1 MYITATL
8 HGCLLFCL
16 SSPGAME
23 DVSRQK
29 SEQSK
34 DALCSPMPEE
44 PPANFTH
51 VRLEE
56 YEPADF
62 STKELI
68 LKKAREVCT
77 CNHQTIIT
85 TFCRLFPVL
94 EWLPRYNVKTQLLGD
109 VISGL
114 LVGIV
119 AIPQSISYSLLA
131 NQDPIYG
138 IYTNFFC
145 NIIYVVMATSRHNF
159 VGSFGVLCLMIGQ
172 SVTRHLQLAGYSDDS
187 TGSSLLSNS
196 TSSSNGTS
204 ACDRS
209 CYAITVALSLSF
221 LVGLYQILLG
231 VLQLGFVAVYLS
243 EPLLSGFVT
252 GSSLTII
259 TSQMKYLL
267 GLKIPRH
274 EGVGSF
280 ILTWVDLFRYIQNT
294 NICDLVTS
302 LVALAIIVPV
312 KEINDRYKEKMKAP
326 FPIELLVVIVATV
339 ISYYFNFEER
349 YKSDVCGDIPTG
361 FRKPTLPD
369 INLFSSLA
377 VDAVPIA
384 VIGFAMT
391 VSLAEIFGKK
401 HGYAVRANQE
411 MIAIGM
417 CNLIPSFFYCFA
429 SSAALTKTLLKEST
443 GTQTQVSGLVTSLVL
458 LLVLLWIAPLFYSLQ
473 TSILG
478 VVTIVNLRG
487 GLRKFSDTPRM
498 WQLSKLDTVV
508 WWTTMLCSTLITT
521 EIGLLVGVCFALLCV
536 IFRTQRPRATLL
548 GKISS
553 TEIYEDQSTYRQ
565 LSSIANI
572 KIFRFE
578 SSLYYANK
586 DYFKTVL
593 YQKTGVNPVLL
604 AAKHQKVEA
613 QANADTGNRK
623 SFLSTRFV
631 CLKQA
636 KKRSGKPPEDACPPS
651 VDMHTL
657 ILDCG
662 AMQFIDT
669 VGLSALKETRHDY
682 KEIGVQVL
690 LANCNPSLRHRL
702 REGGWAG
709 EADSG
714 GQLAFHSIHDAVR
727 FAEWRYHVQ
736 QEENKD
742 KDALQD
748 AEDLNGS
755 SL

>member
-1 MYITATL
+1 MFVFKIQLCLA
-8 HGCLLFCL
+8 GCTVFIGWSNIKGPIAWL
-16 SSPGAME
+16 SNSDLSPREAAQGPE
-23 DVSRQK
+23 GRRRQK
-29 SEQSK
+29 VCK
-34 DALCSPMPEE
+34 
-44 PPANFTH
+44 PPANFIH
-51 VRLEE
+51 VKLEE

-62 STKELI
+62 STKEII

-85 TFCRLFPVL
+85 FFCRLFPVL
-94 EWLPRYNVKTQLLGD
+94 DWLPRYNIKTQLLGD

-145 NIIYVVMATSRHNF
+145 NIIYVIMATSRHNF

-172 SVTRHLQLAGYSDDS
+172 SVNRHLQLAGYSDNS
-187 TGSSLLSNS
+187 AGSSLVDNS
-196 TSSSNGTS
+196 TSASNGTS

-209 CYAITVALSLSF
+209 CYSITVALSLSF

-326 FPIELLVVIVATV
+326 FPIELLVVIVATI

-361 FRKPTLPD
+361 FRTPTLPD

-384 VIGFAMT
+384 IIGFAMT

-401 HGYAVRANQE
+401 HGYTVRANQE

-429 SSAALTKTLLKEST
+429 GSAALTKTLLKEST
-443 GTQTQVSGLVTSLVL
+443 GTQTQISGLVTSLVL

-487 GLRKFSDTPRM
+487 GLSKFYDTPRM

-548 GKISS
+548 GKVSS
-553 TEIYEDQSTYRQ
+553 TEIYEDQSTYKQ

-593 YQKTGVNPVLL
+593 YKKTGVNPVLL
-604 AAKHQKVEA
+604 AAKHQRVEA

-623 SFLSTRFV
+623 
-631 CLKQA
+631 
-636 KKRSGKPPEDACPPS
+636 DACPPS
-651 VDMHTL
+651 TDMHTL

-669 VGLSALKETRHDY
+669 VGLSVLKETRHDY
-682 KEIGVQVL
+682 KKIGVQVL

-702 REGGWAG
+702 REGCWAG

-714 GQLAFHSIHDAVR
+714 GQLAFHSIHDAVQ
-727 FAEWRYHVQ
+727 FAERWYHVR
-736 QEENKD
+736 QEDSKE
-742 KDALQD
+742 KDALQA
-748 AEDLNGS
+748 AEDLNLQA

>member
-1 MYITATL
+1 
-8 HGCLLFCL
+8 
-16 SSPGAME
+16 
-23 DVSRQK
+23 
-29 SEQSK
+29 K
-34 DALCSPMPEE
+34 D
-44 PPANFTH
+44 
-51 VRLEE
+51 
-56 YEPADF
+56 
-62 STKELI
+62 LI
-68 LKKAREVCT
+68 LEKAREVCV
-77 CNHQTIIT
+77 CNHQTIST
-85 TFCRLFPVL
+85 FFCRLFPVL
-94 EWLPRYNVKTQLLGD
+94 DWLPCYNVKTQLLGD

-145 NIIYVVMATSRHNF
+145 NIIYVAMATSRHNC

-172 SVTRHLQLAGYSDDS
+172 SVNRHLQLAGYRSDNA
-187 TGSSLLSNS
+187 GSSLADNS
-196 TSSSNGTS
+196 TSFSNGTGV
-204 ACDRS
+204 CDRS

-302 LVALAIIVPV
+302 LAALAIIVPV
-312 KEINDRYKEKMKAP
+312 KEINDRYKDKMKAP

-339 ISYYFNFEER
+339 ISHYFNFEEQ
-349 YKSDVCGDIPTG
+349 YQSAVCGHIPTG

-377 VDAVPIA
+377 VDALPIA

-443 GTQTQVSGLVTSLVL
+443 GTHTQVSGLVTSLVL

-487 GLRKFSDTPRM
+487 GLRKFHDTPRM

-508 WWTTMLCSTLITT
+508 WWTTMLSSTLITT
-521 EIGLLVGVCFALLCV
+521 EIGLLVGVCFALLCI

-548 GKISS
+548 GKVCN
-553 TEIYEDQSTYRQ
+553 TEIYEDQSTYKQ

-593 YQKTGVNPVLL
+593 YQKTGVNPVLM
-604 AAKHQKVEA
+604 ATKHRRLEA
-613 QANADTGNRK
+613 QANADTGDRK
-623 SFLSTRFV
+623 GFFGTRFD
-631 CLKQA
+631 CLPSIKQ
-636 KKRSGKPPEDACPPS
+636 RTEKPPADACPPS
-651 VDMHTL
+651 TDMHTL
-657 ILDCG
+657 ILDCA

-669 VGLSALKETRHDY
+669 VGLSVLKETHRDY
-682 KEIGVQVL
+682 KDIGIQVL
-690 LANCNPSLRHRL
+690 LANCNPSIRYQL
-702 REGGWAG
+702 RE
-709 EADSG
+709 
-714 GQLAFHSIHDAVR
+714 
-727 FAEWRYHVQ
+727 
-736 QEENKD
+736 
-742 KDALQD
+742 
-748 AEDLNGS
+748 
-755 SL
+755 

>member
-1 MYITATL
+1 KEFILQKARAACT
-8 HGCLLFCL
+8 CRPQNL
-16 SSPGAME
+16 SS
-23 DVSRQK
+23 SLR
-29 SEQSK
+29 
-34 DALCSPMPEE
+34 
-44 PPANFTH
+44 
-51 VRLEE
+51 
-56 YEPADF
+56 
-62 STKELI
+62 
-68 LKKAREVCT
+68 
-77 CNHQTIIT
+77 
-85 TFCRLFPVL
+85 RLFPVL
-94 EWLPRYNVKTQLLGD
+94 DWLPRYNLRTQLLGD

-145 NIIYVVMATSRHNF
+145 NIIYAVMATSRHAC
-159 VGSFGVLCLMIGQ
+159 VGSFGVLCLMVGQ
-172 SVTRHLQLAGYSDDS
+172 SVTRHLQMAGYGDGTALGD
-187 TGSSLLSNS
+187 N
-196 TSSSNGTS
+196 SSSPGNGTE

-280 ILTWVDLFRYIQNT
+280 ILTWVDLFRYIHNT
-294 NICDLVTS
+294 NICDLITS

-312 KEINDRYKEKMKAP
+312 KELNERYKERMKAP
-326 FPIELLVVIVATV
+326 FPIELLVLIVATV
-339 ISYYFNFEER
+339 ISHYFNFEQR
-349 YKSDVCGDIPTG
+349 YNAAVCGDIPTG
-361 FRKPTLPD
+361 FKKPTVPD
-369 INLFSSLA
+369 ISLFPSLA
-377 VDAVPIA
+377 VDALPIA

-401 HGYAVRANQE
+401 HGYTISANQE

-443 GTQTQVSGLVTSLVL
+443 GSQTQISGLVTSLVL

-487 GLRKFSDTPRM
+487 GLRKFRDTPRM
-498 WQLSKLDTVV
+498 WRLSKLDTVV
-508 WWTTMLCSTLITT
+508 WWTTMLCSTLLTT
-521 EIGLLVGVCFALLCV
+521 EIGLLVGVCFALFCV
-536 IFRTQRPRATLL
+536 IFRTQRPQATLL
-548 GKISS
+548 GKVSNR
-553 TEIYEDQSTYRQ
+553 EIYEDQATYKQ
-565 LSSIANI
+565 LSSIANV

-586 DYFKTVL
+586 DYFKAAL

-604 AAKHQKVEA
+604 AAKHPRLGA
-613 QANADTGNRK
+613 QANTDSGSRK
-623 SFLSTRFV
+623 GLWGSGFG

-636 KKRSGKPPEDACPPS
+636 RRRAEKPLADACPPS
-651 VDMHTL
+651 TDMHTL

-669 VGLSALKETRHDY
+669 VGLSVLKETHHDY
-682 KEIGVQVL
+682 EKVGVQVL
-690 LANCNPSLRHRL
+690 LANCNPSIRQRL
-702 REGGWAG
+702 RKG
-709 EADSG
+709 
-714 GQLAFHSIHDAVR
+714 
-727 FAEWRYHVQ
+727 
-736 QEENKD
+736 
-742 KDALQD
+742 
-748 AEDLNGS
+748 
-755 SL
+755 

>member
-1 MYITATL
+1 MGSQPPAQAQNRVSGRCCLSARCLSCSRQQWHTQQSLRDHIGGKEEVETELCLA
-8 HGCLLFCL
+8 GCTFTGWGEIKGPVLGWVTQVCSQGKEHADQKEGKGN

-23 DVSRQK
+23 DTSSHK
-29 SEQSK
+29 SGQSEEVQS
-34 DALCSPMPEE
+34 SPTPEE
-44 PPANFTH
+44 GPANFIH
-51 VRLEE
+51 VQLEE

-62 STKELI
+62 STKDLI
-68 LKKAREVCT
+68 LKKARE
-77 CNHQTIIT
+77 
-85 TFCRLFPVL
+85 
-94 EWLPRYNVKTQLLGD
+94 
-109 VISGL
+109 
-114 LVGIV
+114 
-119 AIPQSISYSLLA
+119 
-131 NQDPIYG
+131 
-138 IYTNFFC
+138 
-145 NIIYVVMATSRHNF
+145 
-159 VGSFGVLCLMIGQ
+159 
-172 SVTRHLQLAGYSDDS
+172 
-187 TGSSLLSNS
+187 
-196 TSSSNGTS
+196 
-204 ACDRS
+204 
-209 CYAITVALSLSF
+209 
-221 LVGLYQILLG
+221 ILLG
-231 VLQLGFVAVYLS
+231 ILQLGFVAVYLS
-243 EPLLSGFVT
+243 EPLLSGFVA

-280 ILTWVDLFRYIQNT
+280 ILTWVDLFRYIQGT

-339 ISYYFNFEER
+339 TSYYFNFEER
-349 YKSDVCGDIPTG
+349 YKSAVCGHIPTG
-361 FRKPTLPD
+361 FSKPTLPD

-377 VDAVPIA
+377 VDALPIA

-391 VSLAEIFGKK
+391 ISLAEIFGKK
-401 HGYAVRANQE
+401 HGYTVRANQE

-417 CNLIPSFFYCFA
+417 CNLVPSFFYCFA

-458 LLVLLWIAPLFYSLQ
+458 LLVLLWVAPLFYSLQ

-487 GLRKFSDTPRM
+487 GLRKFHDTPRM

-508 WWTTMLCSTLITT
+508 WWTTMLSSTLITT

-548 GKISS
+548 GKVSN
-553 TEIYEDQSTYRQ
+553 TEIYEDRSTYKQ

-604 AAKHQKVEA
+604 AAKHQMVGA
-613 QANADTGNRK
+613 RANADTGNNK
-623 SFLSTRFV
+623 SFFGTRFG
-631 CLKQA
+631 CLKPA
-636 KKRSGKPPEDACPPS
+636 KKRTEKPPADASPPS
-651 VDMHTL
+651 IDMHTL

-669 VGLSALKETRHDY
+669 VGLSVLKEIHHDY

-690 LANCNPSLRHRL
+690 LANCNPSIRHQLRD
-702 REGGWAG
+702 GGWAG
-709 EADSG
+709 RTDSG
-714 GQLAFHSIHDAVR
+714 GQLAFYSVHDAVQ
-727 FAEWRYHVQ
+727 FAEQCYNEQ
-736 QEENKD
+736 QDSKEK
-742 KDALQD
+742 KDALLD
-748 AEDLNGS
+748 PEDLDFQV

>member
-1 MYITATL
+1 MMYVTATP
-8 HGCLLFCL
+8 HGCLLSCL
-16 SSPGAME
+16 SPPGAME
-23 DVSRQK
+23 DTLSQK
-29 SEQSK
+29 SGQSK
-34 DALCSPMPEE
+34 EVLSSLTPEE
-44 PPANFTH
+44 SP
-51 VRLEE
+51 VKLEE

-62 STKELI
+62 STKVLI

-85 TFCRLFPVL
+85 FCQLFPVL
-94 EWLPRYNVKTQLLGD
+94 DWLPRYNIKTQLLGD
-109 VISGL
+109 VVSGL

-131 NQDPIYG
+131 SQDPIYG

-145 NIIYVVMATSRHNF
+145 NIIYVAMATSRHNF
-159 VGSFGVLCLMIGQ
+159 VGSFGILCLMIGQ
-172 SVTRHLQLAGYSDDS
+172 SVNRHLQLAGYSGNS
-187 TGSSLLSNS
+187 SGSALVGNS
-196 TSSSNGTS
+196 TSLSNGTG

-280 ILTWVDLFRYIQNT
+280 LLTWVDLFRYIQNT

-326 FPIELLVVIVATV
+326 FPIELLVVIVARV
-339 ISYYFNFEER
+339 ISYYLEER
-349 YKSDVCGDIPTG
+349 YKSAVCGDIPTG

-369 INLFSSLA
+369 TNLFSSLA
-377 VDAVPIA
+377 VDALPIA

-391 VSLAEIFGKK
+391 VSLAEVFGKK

-487 GLRKFSDTPRM
+487 GLRKFHDTPRM

-508 WWTTMLCSTLITT
+508 WWTTMLSSTLITT
-521 EIGLLVGVCFALLCV
+521 EIGLLVGVCFALLCI
-536 IFRTQRPRATLL
+536 IFHTQRPRATLL
-548 GKISS
+548 GKVSN
-553 TEIYEDQSTYRQ
+553 TEIFEDQSTYKQ

-578 SSLYYANK
+578 SSLYYANR

-593 YQKTGVNPVLL
+593 YQKTGVNPILL
-604 AAKHQKVEA
+604 AAKHQRVEA
-613 QANADTGNRK
+613 QANADAGKSK
-623 SFLSTRFV
+623 SFFGTRLD
-631 CLKQA
+631 CLKPA
-636 KKRSGKPPEDACPPS
+636 KQRTEKPPADACPPS
-651 VDMHTL
+651 IDMHTL
-657 ILDCG
+657 ILECG

-669 VGLSALKETRHDY
+669 VGLSVLKAMRHDY

-690 LANCNPSLRHRL
+690 LANCNPSICHRL

-709 EADSG
+709 GAGSG
-714 GQLAFHSIHDAVR
+714 GQLAFHSVHGAVR
-727 FAEWRYHVQ
+727 FAERRYHVQ
-736 QEENKD
+736 RESKEK
-742 KDALQD
+742 KDAVLD
-748 AEDLNGS
+748 PEDLS
-755 SL
+755 FQAPL

>member
-1 MYITATL
+1 MAA
-8 HGCLLFCL
+8 L
-16 SSPGAME
+16 SSSAGISPQGKRHR
-23 DVSRQK
+23 VQK
-29 SEQSK
+29 EGEGKRFAVINLMLYLFS
-34 DALCSPMPEE
+34 
-44 PPANFTH
+44 
-51 VRLEE
+51 
-56 YEPADF
+56 PADF
-62 STKELI
+62 STKEII

-85 TFCRLFPVL
+85 FFCRLFPVL
-94 EWLPRYNVKTQLLGD
+94 DWLPRYNIKTQLLGD

-145 NIIYVVMATSRHNF
+145 NIIYVIMATSRHNF

-172 SVTRHLQLAGYSDDS
+172 SVNRHLQLAGYSDNS
-187 TGSSLLSNS
+187 AGSSLVDNS
-196 TSSSNGTS
+196 TSASNGTS

-209 CYAITVALSLSF
+209 CYSITVALSLSF

-326 FPIELLVVIVATV
+326 FPIELLVVIVATI

-361 FRKPTLPD
+361 FRTPTLPD

-384 VIGFAMT
+384 IIGFAMT

-401 HGYAVRANQE
+401 HGYTVRANQE

-429 SSAALTKTLLKEST
+429 GSAALTKTLLKEST
-443 GTQTQVSGLVTSLVL
+443 GTQTQISGLVTSLVL

-487 GLRKFSDTPRM
+487 GLSKFYDTPRM

-548 GKISS
+548 GKVSS
-553 TEIYEDQSTYRQ
+553 TEIYEDQSTYKQ

-593 YQKTGVNPVLL
+593 YKKTGVNPVLL
-604 AAKHQKVEA
+604 AAKHQRVEA

-623 SFLSTRFV
+623 GFFGTKFD

-636 KKRSGKPPEDACPPS
+636 KKRSGKPPADACPPS
-651 VDMHTL
+651 TDMHTL

-669 VGLSALKETRHDY
+669 VGLSVLKETRHDY
-682 KEIGVQVL
+682 KKIGVQVL

-702 REGGWAG
+702 REGCWAG

-714 GQLAFHSIHDAVR
+714 GQLAFHSIHDAVQ
-727 FAEWRYHVQ
+727 FAERWYHVR
-736 QEENKD
+736 QEDSKE
-742 KDALQD
+742 KDALQA
-748 AEDLNGS
+748 AEDLNLQA

>member
-1 MYITATL
+1 
-8 HGCLLFCL
+8 
-16 SSPGAME
+16 
-23 DVSRQK
+23 
-29 SEQSK
+29 K
-34 DALCSPMPEE
+34 D
-44 PPANFTH
+44 
-51 VRLEE
+51 
-56 YEPADF
+56 
-62 STKELI
+62 LI
-68 LKKAREVCT
+68 LRKAREACT
-77 CNHQTIIT
+77 CNHQTIT
-85 TFCRLFPVL
+85 TFFCRLFPVL
-94 EWLPRYNVKTQLLGD
+94 DWLPHYNIKTQLLGD

-145 NIIYVVMATSRHNF
+145 NIIYVAMATSRHNS

-172 SVTRHLQLAGYSDDS
+172 SVNRHLQLAGYSDHS
-187 TGSSLLSNS
+187 TGSPLLGNS
-196 TSSSNGTS
+196 SSSSNGTG

-349 YKSDVCGDIPTG
+349 YKSAVCGDIPTG

-377 VDAVPIA
+377 VDALPIA

-401 HGYAVRANQE
+401 HGYTVRANQE

-487 GLRKFSDTPRM
+487 GLRKFHDTPRM

-508 WWTTMLCSTLITT
+508 WWTTMLSSTLVTT
-521 EIGLLVGVCFALLCV
+521 EVGLLVGVCFALLCI

-548 GKISS
+548 GKVSN
-553 TEIYEDQSTYRQ
+553 TEIYEDQATYKQ

-604 AAKHQKVEA
+604 ASRQRRVET
-613 QANADTGNRK
+613 QGNADTGNSK
-623 SFLSTRFV
+623 SFFGVRFG
-631 CLKQA
+631 CLKPA
-636 KKRSGKPPEDACPPS
+636 KRRAEKPSVDACPPS
-651 VDMHTL
+651 IDMHTL

-662 AMQFIDT
+662 AMQFVDT
-669 VGLSALKETRHDY
+669 VGLSVLKETHRDY
-682 KEIGVQVL
+682 KEVGIQVL
-690 LANCNPSLRHRL
+690 LANCNPSIRHRL
-702 REGGWAG
+702 REG
-709 EADSG
+709 
-714 GQLAFHSIHDAVR
+714 
-727 FAEWRYHVQ
+727 
-736 QEENKD
+736 
-742 KDALQD
+742 
-748 AEDLNGS
+748 
-755 SL
+755 

>member
-1 MYITATL
+1 MEDTSSQEPAPSKSTLGSLRPHEAPATFISLEEQEPTA
-8 HGCLLFCL
+8 
-16 SSPGAME
+16 SSPG
-23 DVSRQK
+23 
-29 SEQSK
+29 
-34 DALCSPMPEE
+34 
-44 PPANFTH
+44 
-51 VRLEE
+51 
-56 YEPADF
+56 
-62 STKELI
+62 ELI
-68 LKKAREVCT
+68 LQKARGA
-77 CNHQTIIT
+77 
-85 TFCRLFPVL
+85 CRCSPGASLRRLLPVL
-94 EWLPRYNVKTQLLGD
+94 VWLPRYSPRTQLLGD
-109 VISGL
+109 VVSGL
-114 LVGIV
+114 LVGVV

-145 NIIYVVMATSRHNF
+145 NIIYAAAATSRHAS
-159 VGSFGVLCLMIGQ
+159 VGSFGVLCLMVGQ
-172 SVTRHLQLAGYSDDS
+172 SVTRHLQLAGYGDS
-187 TGSSLLSNS
+187 SAALGDN
-196 TSSSNGTS
+196 SSSPRNGTQL
-204 ACDRS
+204 CDRS

-231 VLQLGFVAVYLS
+231 VLQMGFVAVYLS
-243 EPLLSGFVT
+243 EPLLGGFVA

-280 ILTWVDLFRYIQNT
+280 ILTWVDLFRHIHDT
-294 NICDLVTS
+294 NICDLLTS

-312 KEINDRYKEKMKAP
+312 KELNERYKERMKAP

-339 ISYYFNFEER
+339 VSHYFDFEQR
-349 YKSDVCGDIPTG
+349 YKAAVCGDIPTG
-361 FRKPTLPD
+361 FRKPTVPD
-369 INLFSSLA
+369 ISLFPSLA
-377 VDAVPIA
+377 LDALPIA

-401 HGYAVRANQE
+401 HGYAVSANQE

-443 GTQTQVSGLVTSLVL
+443 GSQTQVSGLVTSLVL
-458 LLVLLWIAPLFYSLQ
+458 LLVLLWISPLFYSLQ

-487 GLRKFSDTPRM
+487 GLRKFRDTPRM

-508 WWTTMLCSTLITT
+508 WWTTMLCSTLVTT
-521 EIGLLVGVCFALLCV
+521 EIGLLVGVCFALLCI

-548 GKISS
+548 GKVSDR
-553 TEIYEDQSTYRQ
+553 EIYEDQAAYKQ
-565 LSSIANI
+565 LSSIANV

-578 SSLYYANK
+578 CSLYYANK
-586 DYFKTVL
+586 DYFKAVL

-604 AAKHQKVEA
+604 AASHPQLRA
-613 QANADTGNRK
+613 QANPEPGSSRGCRAPG
-623 SFLSTRFV
+623 FG
-631 CLKQA
+631 CLKRARRKAEQ
-636 KKRSGKPPEDACPPS
+636 PPGDACPPS
-651 VDMHTL
+651 TDMHTL

-669 VGLSALKETRHDY
+669 VGLSVLKETHHDY
-682 KEIGVQVL
+682 EEVGVQVL
-690 LANCNPSLRHRL
+690 LANCNPSIRQRL

-709 EADSG
+709 QAGSAG
-714 GQLAFHSIHDAVR
+714 GQLAFHSIHDAVQ
-727 FAEWRYHVQ
+727 FAERWHRGQ
-736 QEENKD
+736 SKD
-742 KDALQD
+742 KQAALPDPEEQ
-748 AEDLNGS
+748 NFQV

>member
-1 MYITATL
+1 
-8 HGCLLFCL
+8 
-16 SSPGAME
+16 
-23 DVSRQK
+23 
-29 SEQSK
+29 K
-34 DALCSPMPEE
+34 D
-44 PPANFTH
+44 F
-51 VRLEE
+51 V
-56 YEPADF
+56 
-62 STKELI
+62 
-68 LKKAREVCT
+68 LKKAREVCK
-77 CNHQTIIT
+77 CSHQTIIT
-85 TFCRLFPVL
+85 FFRQLFPVL
-94 EWLPRYNVKTQLLGD
+94 DWLPRYNVKTQLLGD

-131 NQDPIYG
+131 SQDPIYG

-145 NIIYVVMATSRHNF
+145 NIIYVAMATSRHNF

-172 SVTRHLQLAGYSDDS
+172 SVNRHLQLAGYSDGS
-187 TGSSLLSNS
+187 AGSSLADNS
-196 TSSSNGTS
+196 TSSSNGTGT
-204 ACDRS
+204 CDKS

-280 ILTWVDLFRYIQNT
+280 ILTWVDLFRYIQDT

-302 LVALAIIVPV
+302 VVALAIIVPV
-312 KEINDRYKEKMKAP
+312 KEINDRYKDKMKAP

-339 ISYYFNFEER
+339 ISYYFNFQER
-349 YKSDVCGDIPTG
+349 YKSAVCGAIPTG
-361 FRKPTLPD
+361 FRKPTVPD
-369 INLFSSLA
+369 VTLFSSLA
-377 VDAVPIA
+377 IDALPIA
-384 VIGFAMT
+384 IIGFAMT

-443 GTQTQVSGLVTSLVL
+443 GTQTQISGLVTSLVL

-473 TSILG
+473 TAILG

-487 GLRKFSDTPRM
+487 GLRKFRDTPRM

-508 WWTTMLCSTLITT
+508 WWTTMLASTLITT
-521 EIGLLVGVCFALLCV
+521 EIGLLVGVCFALLCI

-548 GKISS
+548 GKVSN
-553 TEIYEDQSTYRQ
+553 TEIYEDQSTYKQ

-586 DYFKTVL
+586 DYFRTVL
-593 YQKTGVNPVLL
+593 YQKTGVNPLLL
-604 AAKHQKVEA
+604 AARHQRVET
-613 QANADTGNRK
+613 QANADAGNSK
-623 SFLSTRFV
+623 SFFGTRFD
-631 CLKQA
+631 CLKPV
-636 KKRSGKPPEDACPPS
+636 KRRAEKSPSDACPPS

-657 ILDCG
+657 IIDCG

-669 VGLSALKETRHDY
+669 VGLSVLKETHHDY

-690 LANCNPSLRHRL
+690 LANCNPSIRHRL
-702 REGGWAG
+702 REG
-709 EADSG
+709 
-714 GQLAFHSIHDAVR
+714 
-727 FAEWRYHVQ
+727 
-736 QEENKD
+736 
-742 KDALQD
+742 
-748 AEDLNGS
+748 
-755 SL
+755 

>member
-1 MYITATL
+1 
-8 HGCLLFCL
+8 
-16 SSPGAME
+16 
-23 DVSRQK
+23 
-29 SEQSK
+29 
-34 DALCSPMPEE
+34 
-44 PPANFTH
+44 
-51 VRLEE
+51 
-56 YEPADF
+56 
-62 STKELI
+62 KELI
-68 LKKAREVCT
+68 QKKAREVCT
-77 CNHQTIIT
+77 CNHQTIP
-85 TFCRLFPVL
+85 TFLCRLFPVL
-94 EWLPRYNVKTQLLGD
+94 DWLPHYNIKTQLLGD

-131 NQDPIYG
+131 SQDPIYG

-145 NIIYVVMATSRHNF
+145 NIIYVALATSRHNC
-159 VGSFGVLCLMIGQ
+159 VGSFGVLCLMVGQ
-172 SVTRHLQLAGYSDDS
+172 SVNRHLQLAGYSDDS
-187 TGSSLLSNS
+187 SSLLGNT
-196 TSSSNGTS
+196 TSSSNGTA

-243 EPLLSGFVT
+243 EPLLGGFVT

-280 ILTWVDLFRYIQNT
+280 ILTWVDLFRSIQNT

-312 KEINDRYKEKMKAP
+312 KEVNARYKEKMKAP

-339 ISYYFNFEER
+339 LSHYFNFEEH
-349 YKSDVCGDIPTG
+349 YQSAVCGDIPTG

-377 VDAVPIA
+377 VDALPIA

-401 HGYAVRANQE
+401 HGYTVRANQE

-443 GTQTQVSGLVTSLVL
+443 GTHTQVSGLVTSLVL

-487 GLRKFSDTPRM
+487 GLRRFCDTPRM

-508 WWTTMLCSTLITT
+508 WWTTMLSSTLITT
-521 EIGLLVGVCFALLCV
+521 EIGLLVGVCFALLCI

-548 GKISS
+548 GKVSN
-553 TEIYEDQSTYRQ
+553 TEIYEDQATYKQ
-565 LSSIANI
+565 LSSITNI

-578 SSLYYANK
+578 SPLYYANK
-586 DYFKTVL
+586 DYFKAVL
-593 YQKTGVNPVLL
+593 YQKTGVDPVLL
-604 AAKHQKVEA
+604 AAKHQRVQA
-613 QANADTGNRK
+613 QANRQTGNTK
-623 SFLSTRFV
+623 SFLGTKLDCF
-631 CLKQA
+631 KQA
-636 KKRSGKPPEDACPPS
+636 KKRAEKPPADACPPS

-669 VGLSALKETRHDY
+669 VGLSVLKETHHDY

-690 LANCNPSLRHRL
+690 LANCNPSIRHRL
-702 REGGWAG
+702 REG
-709 EADSG
+709 
-714 GQLAFHSIHDAVR
+714 
-727 FAEWRYHVQ
+727 
-736 QEENKD
+736 
-742 KDALQD
+742 
-748 AEDLNGS
+748 
-755 SL
+755 

>member
-1 MYITATL
+1 
-8 HGCLLFCL
+8 
-16 SSPGAME
+16 
-23 DVSRQK
+23 
-29 SEQSK
+29 K
-34 DALCSPMPEE
+34 D
-44 PPANFTH
+44 
-51 VRLEE
+51 
-56 YEPADF
+56 
-62 STKELI
+62 LI
-68 LKKAREVCT
+68 LKKAREACA
-77 CNHQTIIT
+77 CNHQTIT
-85 TFCRLFPVL
+85 TFFCRLFPVL
-94 EWLPRYNVKTQLLGD
+94 DWLPRYNLKTQLLGD

-131 NQDPIYG
+131 SQDPVYG

-145 NIIYVVMATSRHNF
+145 NIIYFAMATSHHNS
-159 VGSFGVLCLMIGQ
+159 VGAFGILCLMVGQ
-172 SVTRHLQLAGYSDDS
+172 SVNRHLQLAGYSDDNADL
-187 TGSSLLSNS
+187 SLVGNS
-196 TSSSNGTS
+196 TSFNNGTG

-209 CYAITVALSLSF
+209 CYAVTVALSLSF

-252 GSSLTII
+252 GSSLTVI

-302 LVALAIIVPV
+302 LVALAIIMPV
-312 KEINDRYKEKMKAP
+312 KEINDRYKKKMKAP
-326 FPIELLVVIVATV
+326 FPIELLVVIAATV
-339 ISYYFNFEER
+339 ISHYFNF
-349 YKSDVCGDIPTG
+349 VCGHIPTG

-377 VDAVPIA
+377 VDALPIA
-384 VIGFAMT
+384 VIGFATT

-429 SSAALTKTLLKEST
+429 SSASLSKTLLKEST
-443 GTQTQVSGLVTSLVL
+443 GTHTQVSGVVTSLVL
-458 LLVLLWIAPLFYSLQ
+458 LLVLLWISPLFYSLQ

-478 VVTIVNLRG
+478 VVTIVNLQG
-487 GLRKFSDTPRM
+487 GVRKFRDTPRM
-498 WQLSKLDTVV
+498 WQLSKMDTVV
-508 WWTTMLCSTLITT
+508 WWTTMLSSTLITT
-521 EIGLLVGVCFALLCV
+521 EIGLLVGVCFALLCI

-548 GKISS
+548 ARVSQ
-553 TEIYEDQSTYRQ
+553 TEIYEDQSTYKQ

-593 YQKTGVNPVLL
+593 YQKTGVSTILP
-604 AAKHQKVEA
+604 AAKHQRVEA
-613 QANADTGNRK
+613 KANTDTSNSK
-623 SFLSTRFV
+623 SFFGTGFD
-631 CLKQA
+631 CLQPA
-636 KKRSGKPPEDACPPS
+636 KKRTEKTPADACPPS
-651 VDMHTL
+651 VDMHTV

-669 VGLSALKETRHDY
+669 VGLSVLKETYHDY
-682 KEIGVQVL
+682 KEIGVKVL
-690 LANCNPSLRHRL
+690 LANCNPSVRHRL
-702 REGGWAG
+702 EEG
-709 EADSG
+709 
-714 GQLAFHSIHDAVR
+714 
-727 FAEWRYHVQ
+727 
-736 QEENKD
+736 
-742 KDALQD
+742 
-748 AEDLNGS
+748 
-755 SL
+755 

>member
-1 MYITATL
+1 MTATF
-8 HGCLLFCL
+8 HGCLLSCF
-16 SSPGAME
+16 SSPGPME
-23 DVSRQK
+23 DMSSLKPR
-29 SEQSK
+29 QSK
-34 DALCSPMPEE
+34 DVPVSLMSEE
-44 PPANFTH
+44 TPANFIH
-51 VRLEE
+51 IKLEE
-56 YEPADF
+56 YEPTDF
-62 STKELI
+62 STKDLI
-68 LKKAREVCT
+68 LKKAREVCI
-77 CNHQTIIT
+77 CSHQTIIT
-85 TFCRLFPVL
+85 FFYQLFPVL
-94 EWLPRYNVKTQLLGD
+94 DWLPRYNVKTQLLGD
-109 VISGL
+109 VISGI

-145 NIIYVVMATSRHNF
+145 NIIYVAMATSRHNS

-172 SVTRHLQLAGYSDDS
+172 SVNRHLQLAGYSDDS
-187 TGSSLLSNS
+187 AGSLPVGNS
-196 TSSSNGTS
+196 TFSSNRTGT
-204 ACDRS
+204 CDRS

-231 VLQLGFVAVYLS
+231 ALQLGFVAVYLS

-252 GSSLTII
+252 GSCLTII

-280 ILTWVDLFRYIQNT
+280 ILTWVDLFRFIQNT
-294 NICDLVTS
+294 NICDLITS

-312 KEINDRYKEKMKAP
+312 KEINDRYKERMKAP
-326 FPIELLVVIVATV
+326 FPVELLVVIVATV
-339 ISYYFNFEER
+339 ISHYFNFQGR
-349 YKSDVCGDIPTG
+349 YKSAVCGDIPTG

-377 VDAVPIA
+377 VDALPIA

-401 HGYAVRANQE
+401 HGYTVRANQE

-487 GLRKFSDTPRM
+487 GLRKFRDTPRM

-508 WWTTMLCSTLITT
+508 WWTTMLSSTLIST
-521 EIGLLVGVCFALLCV
+521 EIGLLVGVCFALLCI

-548 GKISS
+548 GKVGN
-553 TEIYEDQSTYRQ
+553 TEIYEDQSTYKQ

-593 YQKTGVNPVLL
+593 YQKTGVNPILL
-604 AAKHQKVEA
+604 AAKRQRVEA
-613 QANADTGNRK
+613 QANADTGNSK
-623 SFLSTRFV
+623 SFFSTKPD

-636 KKRSGKPPEDACPPS
+636 KKRAEKPPADACPPS
-651 VDMHTL
+651 IDMHTL

-669 VGLSALKETRHDY
+669 VGLSVLKDTHHDY
-682 KEIGVQVL
+682 KEIGVQLL
-690 LANCNPSLRHRL
+690 LANCNPSIRHRL

-709 EADSG
+709 ETDSG
-714 GQLAFHSIHDAVR
+714 GQLAFHSIHDAVQ
-727 FAEWRYHVQ
+727 FAEQRYHVQ
-736 QEENKD
+736 QEESKEKKD
-742 KDALQD
+742 TLLGS
-748 AEDLNGS
+748 EDLQA

>member
-1 MYITATL
+1 
-8 HGCLLFCL
+8 
-16 SSPGAME
+16 
-23 DVSRQK
+23 
-29 SEQSK
+29 
-34 DALCSPMPEE
+34 
-44 PPANFTH
+44 
-51 VRLEE
+51 
-56 YEPADF
+56 
-62 STKELI
+62 KELI

-77 CNHQTIIT
+77 CNHHTIIT
-85 TFCRLFPVL
+85 FFCRLFPVL
-94 EWLPRYNVKTQLLGD
+94 DWLPRYNVKTQLLGD

-172 SVTRHLQLAGYSDDS
+172 SVNRHLQLAGYSDNS
-187 TGSSLLSNS
+187 VGSSLVGNS

-312 KEINDRYKEKMKAP
+312 KEINDRYKDKMKAP

-339 ISYYFNFEER
+339 ISYYFNFKER
-349 YKSDVCGDIPTG
+349 YKSDVCGNIPTG
-361 FRKPTLPD
+361 FRNPTLPD

-401 HGYAVRANQE
+401 HGYTVRANQE

-487 GLRKFSDTPRM
+487 GLNKFCDTPRM

-548 GKISS
+548 GKVSS
-553 TEIYEDQSTYRQ
+553 TEIYEDQSTYKQ

-604 AAKHQKVEA
+604 AAKHQRVEA
-613 QANADTGNRK
+613 QANAGTGNRK
-623 SFLSTRFV
+623 SFFSTRFD
-631 CLKQA
+631 CLKQE
-636 KKRSGKPPEDACPPS
+636 KKRSGKPPADACPPS
-651 VDMHTL
+651 IDIHTI

-669 VGLSALKETRHDY
+669 VGLSVLKETRHDY

-702 REGGWAG
+702 REG
-709 EADSG
+709 
-714 GQLAFHSIHDAVR
+714 
-727 FAEWRYHVQ
+727 
-736 QEENKD
+736 
-742 KDALQD
+742 
-748 AEDLNGS
+748 
-755 SL
+755 

>member
-1 MYITATL
+1 
-8 HGCLLFCL
+8 
-16 SSPGAME
+16 ME
-23 DVSRQK
+23 DMSSLKPR
-29 SEQSK
+29 QSK
-34 DALCSPMPEE
+34 DVPVSLMSEE
-44 PPANFTH
+44 TPANFIH
-51 VRLEE
+51 IKLEE
-56 YEPADF
+56 YEPTDF
-62 STKELI
+62 STKDLI
-68 LKKAREVCT
+68 LKKAREVCI
-77 CNHQTIIT
+77 CSHQTIIT
-85 TFCRLFPVL
+85 FFYQLFPVL
-94 EWLPRYNVKTQLLGD
+94 DWLPRYNVKTQLLGD
-109 VISGL
+109 VISGI

-145 NIIYVVMATSRHNF
+145 NIIYVAMATSRHNS

-172 SVTRHLQLAGYSDDS
+172 SVNRHLQLAGYSDDS
-187 TGSSLLSNS
+187 AGSLPVGNS
-196 TSSSNGTS
+196 TFSSNRTGT
-204 ACDRS
+204 CDRS

-231 VLQLGFVAVYLS
+231 ALQLGFVAVYLS

-252 GSSLTII
+252 GSCLTII

-280 ILTWVDLFRYIQNT
+280 ILTWVDLFRFIQNT
-294 NICDLVTS
+294 NICDLITS

-312 KEINDRYKEKMKAP
+312 KEINDRYKERMKAP
-326 FPIELLVVIVATV
+326 FPVELLVVIVATV
-339 ISYYFNFEER
+339 ISHYFNFQGR
-349 YKSDVCGDIPTG
+349 YKSAVCGDIPTG

-377 VDAVPIA
+377 VDALPIA

-401 HGYAVRANQE
+401 HGYTVRANQE

-487 GLRKFSDTPRM
+487 GLRKFRDTPRM

-508 WWTTMLCSTLITT
+508 WWTTMLSSTLIST
-521 EIGLLVGVCFALLCV
+521 EIGLLVGVCFALLCI

-548 GKISS
+548 GKVGN
-553 TEIYEDQSTYRQ
+553 TEIYEDQSTYKQ

-593 YQKTGVNPVLL
+593 YQKTGVNPILL
-604 AAKHQKVEA
+604 AAKRQRVEA
-613 QANADTGNRK
+613 QANADTGNSK
-623 SFLSTRFV
+623 SFFSTKPD

-636 KKRSGKPPEDACPPS
+636 KKRAEKPPADACPPS
-651 VDMHTL
+651 IDMHTL

-669 VGLSALKETRHDY
+669 VGLSVLKDTHHDY
-682 KEIGVQVL
+682 KEIGVQLL
-690 LANCNPSLRHRL
+690 LANCNPSIRHRL

-709 EADSG
+709 ETDSG
-714 GQLAFHSIHDAVR
+714 GQLAFHSIHDAVQ
-727 FAEWRYHVQ
+727 FAEQRYHVQ
-736 QEENKD
+736 QEESKEKKD
-742 KDALQD
+742 TLLGS
-748 AEDLNGS
+748 EDLQA

>member
-1 MYITATL
+1 
-8 HGCLLFCL
+8 
-16 SSPGAME
+16 
-23 DVSRQK
+23 
-29 SEQSK
+29 K
-34 DALCSPMPEE
+34 D
-44 PPANFTH
+44 
-51 VRLEE
+51 
-56 YEPADF
+56 
-62 STKELI
+62 LI
-68 LKKAREVCT
+68 LRKAREVCT
-77 CNHQTIIT
+77 CNQQTIT
-85 TFCRLFPVL
+85 TFICRLFPVL
-94 EWLPRYNVKTQLLGD
+94 DWLPSYDVKTQLLGD
-109 VISGL
+109 IISGL

-145 NIIYVVMATSRHNF
+145 NIIYVAMATSRHNS

-172 SVTRHLQLAGYSDDS
+172 SVNRHLQLAGYSDDN
-187 TGSSLLSNS
+187 TGSSLGDNS
-196 TSSSNGTS
+196 TFFSNRTG

-231 VLQLGFVAVYLS
+231 VFQLGFVAVYLS

-280 ILTWVDLFRYIQNT
+280 ILTWIDLFRYIQNT

-326 FPIELLVVIVATV
+326 FPIELLVVIAATV
-339 ISYYFNFEER
+339 VSYYFNFEER
-349 YKSDVCGDIPTG
+349 YKSAVCGAIPTG

-369 INLFSSLA
+369 VNLFSSLA
-377 VDAVPIA
+377 VDALPIA

-401 HGYAVRANQE
+401 YGYAVRANQE

-429 SSAALTKTLLKEST
+429 SCAALTKTLLKEST
-443 GTQTQVSGLVTSLVL
+443 GAQTQVSGLVTSLVL

-487 GLRKFSDTPRM
+487 GLRKFRDTPRM
-498 WQLSKLDTVV
+498 WHLSKLDTVV
-508 WWTTMLCSTLITT
+508 WWMTMLSSTLIST
-521 EIGLLVGVCFALLCV
+521 EIGLLVGVCFALLCI

-548 GKISS
+548 GKVSN
-553 TEIYEDQSTYRQ
+553 TDIYEDQSTYKQ
-565 LSSIANI
+565 LSSIVNI

-593 YQKTGVNPVLL
+593 YQKTGVNPILL
-604 AAKHQKVEA
+604 AAKHQRLET
-613 QANADTGNRK
+613 QANADTGNST
-623 SFLSTRFV
+623 SFFNTKFD
-631 CLKQA
+631 CLKPA
-636 KKRSGKPPEDACPPS
+636 KKRTEGPPAGAHPPS
-651 VDMHTL
+651 LDMHTL
-657 ILDCG
+657 ILDCA

-669 VGLSALKETRHDY
+669 VGLSVLKETHREY

-690 LANCNPSLRHRL
+690 LANCNPSIRHRL
-702 REGGWAG
+702 QEG
-709 EADSG
+709 
-714 GQLAFHSIHDAVR
+714 
-727 FAEWRYHVQ
+727 
-736 QEENKD
+736 
-742 KDALQD
+742 
-748 AEDLNGS
+748 
-755 SL
+755 

>member
-1 MYITATL
+1 WKPEQR
-8 HGCLLFCL
+8 
-16 SSPGAME
+16 SPAAL
-23 DVSRQK
+23 
-29 SEQSK
+29 EQ
-34 DALCSPMPEE
+34 
-44 PPANFTH
+44 
-51 VRLEE
+51 R
-56 YEPADF
+56 
-62 STKELI
+62 
-68 LKKAREVCT
+68 
-77 CNHQTIIT
+77 
-85 TFCRLFPVL
+85 FPVL
-94 EWLPRYNVKTQLLGD
+94 DWLPHYNIKTQLLGD

-145 NIIYVVMATSRHNF
+145 NIIYVAMATSRHNC

-172 SVTRHLQLAGYSDDS
+172 SVNRHLQLAGYSDDN
-187 TGSSLLSNS
+187 TGSLLVGNS
-196 TSSSNGTS
+196 TSSSNGTGV
-204 ACDRS
+204 CDRS

-280 ILTWVDLFRYIQNT
+280 ILTWIDLFRYIQNT

-302 LVALAIIVPV
+302 LVALAVIVPV

-339 ISYYFNFEER
+339 VSYYFNFEKR
-349 YKSDVCGDIPTG
+349 YKSAVCGDIPTG

-377 VDAVPIA
+377 VDALPIA

-411 MIAIGM
+411 MIAIGT

-487 GLRKFSDTPRM
+487 GLRKFCDTRRM

-508 WWTTMLCSTLITT
+508 WWTTMLSSTLVTT
-521 EIGLLVGVCFALLCV
+521 EIGLLVGVCFALLCI

-548 GKISS
+548 GKVSN
-553 TEIYEDQSTYRQ
+553 TEIYEDQSTYKQ

-604 AAKHQKVEA
+604 AAKHQRVEA
-613 QANADTGNRK
+613 QANANTGNTK
-623 SFLSTRFV
+623 SFFGSRFD
-631 CLKQA
+631 CLKPA
-636 KKRSGKPPEDACPPS
+636 KRRAEKPPADACPPS
-651 VDMHTL
+651 IDMHTL
-657 ILDCG
+657 IVDCG
-662 AMQFIDT
+662 VMQFIDT
-669 VGLSALKETRHDY
+669 VGLSALKEAHHDY

-690 LANCNPSLRHRL
+690 LANCNPSIRHRL
-702 REGGWAG
+702 QEGGWAG
-709 EADSG
+709 KTDSDG
-714 GQLAFHSIHDAVR
+714 LLAFHSIHEAVQ
-727 FAEWRYHVQ
+727 FAEQWYHVQ
-736 QEENKD
+736 QEESKEK
-742 KDALQD
+742 KDALLHP
-748 AEDLNGS
+748 EDLNFQV

>member
-1 MYITATL
+1 MNRLLGL
-8 HGCLLFCL
+8 HMSLICI
-16 SSPGAME
+16 PGE
-23 DVSRQK
+23 WTHG
-29 SEQSK
+29 
-34 DALCSPMPEE
+34 AL
-44 PPANFTH
+44 
-51 VRLEE
+51 
-56 YEPADF
+56 
-62 STKELI
+62 
-68 LKKAREVCT
+68 EVCT

-85 TFCRLFPVL
+85 FFCRLFPVL
-94 EWLPRYNVKTQLLGD
+94 DWLPRYNIKTQLLGD

-145 NIIYVVMATSRHNF
+145 NIIYVIMATSRHNF

-172 SVTRHLQLAGYSDDS
+172 SVNRHLQLAGYSDNS
-187 TGSSLLSNS
+187 AGSSLVDNS
-196 TSSSNGTS
+196 TSASNGTS

-209 CYAITVALSLSF
+209 CYSITVALSLSF

-326 FPIELLVVIVATV
+326 FPIELLVVIVATI

-361 FRKPTLPD
+361 FRTPTLPD

-384 VIGFAMT
+384 IIGFAMT

-401 HGYAVRANQE
+401 HGYTVRANQE

-429 SSAALTKTLLKEST
+429 GSAALTKTLLKEST
-443 GTQTQVSGLVTSLVL
+443 GTQTQISGLVTSLVL

-487 GLRKFSDTPRM
+487 GLSKFYDTPRM

-548 GKISS
+548 GKVSS
-553 TEIYEDQSTYRQ
+553 TEIYEDQSTYKQ

-593 YQKTGVNPVLL
+593 YKKTGVNPVLL
-604 AAKHQKVEA
+604 AAKHQRVEA

-623 SFLSTRFV
+623 GFFGTKFD

-636 KKRSGKPPEDACPPS
+636 KKRSGKPPADACPPS
-651 VDMHTL
+651 TDMHTL

-669 VGLSALKETRHDY
+669 VGLSVLKETRHDY
-682 KEIGVQVL
+682 KKIGVQVL

-702 REGGWAG
+702 REGCWAG

-714 GQLAFHSIHDAVR
+714 GQLAFHSIHDAVQ
-727 FAEWRYHVQ
+727 FAERWYHVR
-736 QEENKD
+736 QEDSKE
-742 KDALQD
+742 KDALQA
-748 AEDLNGS
+748 AEDLNLQA

>member
-1 MYITATL
+1 MTARP
-8 HGCLLFCL
+8 HGCLLSCL

-23 DVSRQK
+23 DTSSQK
-29 SEQSK
+29 SGQSR
-34 DALCSPMPEE
+34 DVLSSIALEESP
-44 PPANFTH
+44 ADFIR
-51 VRLEE
+51 VKLEE

-62 STKELI
+62 STKDLI

-77 CNHQTIIT
+77 CSHQAIIT
-85 TFCRLFPVL
+85 FFCQLFPVL
-94 EWLPRYNVKTQLLGD
+94 DWLPRYNVKTQLLGD

-131 NQDPIYG
+131 SQDPIYG

-145 NIIYVVMATSRHNF
+145 NIIYVVMATSRHNC

-172 SVTRHLQLAGYSDDS
+172 SVNRHLQLAGYSDDN
-187 TGSSLLSNS
+187 TGSSLVGNS
-196 TSSSNGTS
+196 TSFSNGTG

-280 ILTWVDLFRYIQNT
+280 ILTWVDLFRYIRNT

-302 LVALAIIVPV
+302 LVALAVIVPV

-339 ISYYFNFEER
+339 ISYYCSFEKR
-349 YKSDVCGDIPTG
+349 YKSAVCGDIPTG

-369 INLFSSLA
+369 VNLFSSLA
-377 VDAVPIA
+377 VDALPIA

-487 GLRKFSDTPRM
+487 GLRKFCDTPRM

-508 WWTTMLCSTLITT
+508 WWTTMLSSTLITT
-521 EIGLLVGVCFALLCV
+521 EIGLLVGVCFALLCI

-548 GKISS
+548 GKVSN
-553 TEIYEDQSTYRQ
+553 TEIYEDQSTYKQ
-565 LSSIANI
+565 LSSIANV

-593 YQKTGVNPVLL
+593 YQKTGVNPILL
-604 AAKHQKVEA
+604 AAKHQRVEA
-613 QANADTGNRK
+613 KANADTSNSK
-623 SFLSTRFV
+623 SFFGTGFD
-631 CLKQA
+631 CLKPA
-636 KKRSGKPPEDACPPS
+636 KKRVEKPPADACPPS
-651 VDMHTL
+651 IDMHTL

-690 LANCNPSLRHRL
+690 LANCNPSIRHRL
-702 REGGWAG
+702 QEGGWAG
-709 EADSG
+709 KTDSG
-714 GQLAFHSIHDAVR
+714 GQLAFHSVHDAVQ
-727 FAEWRYHVQ
+727 FAERWYHVQ
-736 QEENKD
+736 QENKEKKHAHLD
-742 KDALQD
+742 P
-748 AEDLNGS
+748 EDLNFQV

>member
-1 MYITATL
+1 
-8 HGCLLFCL
+8 
-16 SSPGAME
+16 
-23 DVSRQK
+23 
-29 SEQSK
+29 
-34 DALCSPMPEE
+34 
-44 PPANFTH
+44 
-51 VRLEE
+51 
-56 YEPADF
+56 
-62 STKELI
+62 KELI

-85 TFCRLFPVL
+85 FLCRLFPVL
-94 EWLPRYNVKTQLLGD
+94 DWLPRYNIKTQLLGD
-109 VISGL
+109 IISGL

-119 AIPQSISYSLLA
+119 TIPQSVSYSLLA
-131 NQDPIYG
+131 SQDPIYG

-145 NIIYVVMATSRHNF
+145 NIIYVAVATSRHNC
-159 VGSFGVLCLMIGQ
+159 VGSFGVLCLMVGQ
-172 SVTRHLQLAGYSDDS
+172 SVNRHLRLAGYGDDS
-187 TGSSLLSNS
+187 
-196 TSSSNGTS
+196 SSSSPLPGNATSAGNGTA

-221 LVGLYQILLG
+221 LVGLYQILMG

-243 EPLLSGFVT
+243 EPLLGGFVT

-312 KEINDRYKEKMKAP
+312 KEINDWYKEKMKAP

-339 ISYYFNFEER
+339 ISHYFNFEKR
-349 YKSDVCGDIPTG
+349 YKSAVCGDIPTG

-369 INLFSSLA
+369 ISLFPSLA
-377 VDAVPIA
+377 VDALPIA

-401 HGYAVRANQE
+401 HGYTVRANQE

-458 LLVLLWIAPLFYSLQ
+458 LLVLLWISPLFYSLQ

-487 GLRKFSDTPRM
+487 GLRKFRDTPGM
-498 WQLSKLDTVV
+498 WRLSRLDTVV
-508 WWTTMLCSTLITT
+508 WWATMLCSTLITT
-521 EIGLLVGVCFALLCV
+521 EIGLLVGVCIALLCI

-548 GKISS
+548 GKVSN
-553 TEIYEDQSTYRQ
+553 TEIYEDQSTYKQ

-593 YQKTGVNPVLL
+593 YQRTGVNPILL
-604 AAKHQKVEA
+604 AAKHQRVGA
-613 QANADTGNRK
+613 QANTETGNSE
-623 SFLSTRFV
+623 SFLGTGFD
-631 CLKQA
+631 CLKQG
-636 KKRSGKPPEDACPPS
+636 KKRDENPPADACSPS
-651 VDMHTL
+651 IDMHTL

-669 VGLSALKETRHDY
+669 VGLSVLKETHHDY
-682 KEIGVQVL
+682 KNINVQVL
-690 LANCNPSLRHRL
+690 LANCNPSIRHRL
-702 REGGWAG
+702 REG
-709 EADSG
+709 
-714 GQLAFHSIHDAVR
+714 
-727 FAEWRYHVQ
+727 
-736 QEENKD
+736 
-742 KDALQD
+742 
-748 AEDLNGS
+748 
-755 SL
+755 

>member
-1 MYITATL
+1 
-8 HGCLLFCL
+8 
-16 SSPGAME
+16 
-23 DVSRQK
+23 
-29 SEQSK
+29 K
-34 DALCSPMPEE
+34 D
-44 PPANFTH
+44 
-51 VRLEE
+51 
-56 YEPADF
+56 
-62 STKELI
+62 LI
-68 LKKAREVCT
+68 LQKAREACA
-77 CNHQTIIT
+77 CNRRTIT
-85 TFCRLFPVL
+85 TFFCQLFPVL
-94 EWLPRYNVKTQLLGD
+94 DWLPRYNIKTQLLGD

-145 NIIYVVMATSRHNF
+145 NVIYVAMATSRHNF
-159 VGSFGVLCLMIGQ
+159 VGSFGILCLMIGQ
-172 SVTRHLQLAGYSDDS
+172 SVNRHLQLAGYSDDNAD
-187 TGSSLLSNS
+187 SSLVGNS
-196 TSSSNGTS
+196 TSFSNGTV

-231 VLQLGFVAVYLS
+231 VLQLGVVAVYLS

-280 ILTWVDLFRYIQNT
+280 ILTWVDIFRYIQNT

-302 LVALAIIVPV
+302 LIALSIIVPV
-312 KEINDRYKEKMKAP
+312 KKINDRYKQKMKAP

-339 ISYYFNFEER
+339 VSYYFKFEER
-349 YKSDVCGDIPTG
+349 YNSAVCGSIPTG

-369 INLFSSLA
+369 TKLFSSLA
-377 VDAVPIA
+377 IDALPIA

-401 HGYAVRANQE
+401 HGYTVRANQE

-417 CNLIPSFFYCFA
+417 CNLLPSFFYCFA

-443 GTQTQVSGLVTSLVL
+443 GTQTQVSGLVTSVVL

-478 VVTIVNLRG
+478 VVTIVNLQG
-487 GLRKFSDTPRM
+487 GLSKFRDIPSM

-508 WWTTMLCSTLITT
+508 WWTTMLSSTLITT
-521 EIGLLVGVCFALLCV
+521 EIGLLVGICFALLCV
-536 IFRTQRPRATLL
+536 IFRTQRPRAILL
-548 GKISS
+548 GNVSN
-553 TEIYEDQSTYRQ
+553 TEIYEDQSTYKQ

-593 YQKTGVNPVLL
+593 YQKTGVNPLLL
-604 AAKHQKVEA
+604 AAKHQRVAA
-613 QANADTGNRK
+613 QANADTGNSK
-623 SFLSTRFV
+623 SFFSTRFD
-631 CLKQA
+631 CLKPA
-636 KKRSGKPPEDACPPS
+636 KKRTEKPPADACPPS
-651 VDMHTL
+651 AGIHTL

-669 VGLSALKETRHDY
+669 AGLSVLKEIDHDY

-690 LANCNPSLRHRL
+690 LANCNPSIRHRL
-702 REGGWAG
+702 REG
-709 EADSG
+709 
-714 GQLAFHSIHDAVR
+714 
-727 FAEWRYHVQ
+727 
-736 QEENKD
+736 
-742 KDALQD
+742 
-748 AEDLNGS
+748 
-755 SL
+755 

>member
-1 MYITATL
+1 
-8 HGCLLFCL
+8 
-16 SSPGAME
+16 ME
-23 DVSRQK
+23 DTSSRK
-29 SEQSK
+29 SGPSK
-34 DALCSPMPEE
+34 DALGSLTPEE
-44 PPANFTH
+44 TPANFIH
-51 VRLEE
+51 VKLEE
-56 YEPADF
+56 YEPANF

-68 LKKAREVCT
+68 RKKSREVCT
-77 CNHQTIIT
+77 CNHQAIIT
-85 TFCRLFPVL
+85 FFCRLFPVL
-94 EWLPRYNVKTQLLGD
+94 DWLPRYNVKTQLLGD

-145 NIIYVVMATSRHNF
+145 NIIYVAMATSRHNF

-172 SVTRHLQLAGYSDDS
+172 SVNRHLQLAGYSDGY
-187 TGSSLLSNS
+187 TGSSLVGNS
-196 TSSSNGTS
+196 TSFGNGTG

-349 YKSDVCGDIPTG
+349 YKSAVCGDIPTG

-377 VDAVPIA
+377 VDALPIA
-384 VIGFAMT
+384 IIGFAMT

-478 VVTIVNLRG
+478 VVTIANLRG
-487 GLRKFSDTPRM
+487 GLRKFHDTPRM

-508 WWTTMLCSTLITT
+508 WWTTMLSSTLITT
-521 EIGLLVGVCFALLCV
+521 EIGLLVGVCFALLCI

-548 GKISS
+548 GKVSD
-553 TEIYEDQSTYRQ
+553 TEIYEDQSTYKQ

-604 AAKHQKVEA
+604 AATHQRVEA
-613 QANADTGNRK
+613 QANADMDNSK
-623 SFLSTRFV
+623 SFFRTRFD

-636 KKRSGKPPEDACPPS
+636 NKRAEKPPADACPPS
-651 VDMHTL
+651 IDMHTL

-669 VGLSALKETRHDY
+669 VGLCVLKETHRDY
-682 KEIGVQVL
+682 KEIGIQVL
-690 LANCNPSLRHRL
+690 LANCNPSIRHRL

-709 EADSG
+709 EPDAG
-714 GQLAFHSIHDAVR
+714 GQLAFHSIHDAVQ
-727 FAEWRYHVQ
+727 FAERCYHLQ
-736 QEENKD
+736 QEESKEE
-742 KDALQD
+742 KDALPHP
-748 AEDLNGS
+748 EDLNFQV